1 MLEKWQKIVDIL
13 LKGFLTA
20 LLAAGTLLLAA
31 KRFDFDRS
39 GFCANFIQQSFEFVQ
54 ENTFTDARKTM
65 LDFRIE
71 QHNAVCKPLAEEY
84 VQALNNAW
92 RPPATLAEAQ
102 GGAPA
107 ATVRPPGPVIPSNI
121 PNVAASAP
129 LEVESNLD
137 RPQWVAISRKN
148 DDSYSAVNFDVV
160 TGKAPVHRAG
170 NVIKARWFVN
180 IRAANTPVVHG
191 NNPVIGQI
199 CPGHAERMGKGAAGY
214 LPGLKIILREA
225 RGTVRRLSALLSSP
239 GPRSAN

>member
-199 CPGHAERMGKGAAGY
+199 LGGQCVRIQEHVQGTLNEW
-214 LPGLKIILREA
+214 A
-225 RGTVRRLSALLSSP
+225 RVRRVTCPA
-239 GPRSAN
+239 